1 MKPKRTA
8 NGIALHRFG
17 PDIPCGSPAM
27 VAPWCHACGGNTGFL
42 KEIHMPQ
49 MKQKPLK
56 LMGKASWVRP
66 INGHSLTIS
75 IL

>member
-8 NGIALHRFG
+8 NGIALHPFG

-49 MKQKPLK
+49 MKQKP
-56 LMGKASWVRP
+56 
-66 INGHSLTIS
+66 
-75 IL
+75 